1 MKPLSRKPQRS
12 SEFGVR
18 NSESPAFI
26 PHSALRTP
34 HSHVSCR
41 GFTLIEIMLGTSIMV
56 IVLVAMLGSFL
67 GQSTLNQNSR
77 NMMAAM
83 NDATRVMEQIRQQ
96 NTGCSIPSAVPPAN
110 YTRWD
115 DWLRAQNPGKS
126 IQPSSGSSQDVELV
140 AVTCQDGS
148 GTFSYC
154 GVAATN

>member
-96 NTGCSIPSAVPPAN
+96 NSTSVADSWCATAGLPSAAPPINPSTNQA
-110 YTRWD
+110 YVRWD
-115 DWLRAQNPGKS
+115 DWLRAQNLGKS
-126 IQPSSGSSQDVELV
+126 IQLPSGSSRDVELV
-140 AVTCQDGS
+140 A
-148 GTFSYC
+148 
-154 GVAATN
+154 